1 MSTSDYLQSLGNHL
15 DEAWERRYG
24 SVSRRPRGRH
34 LRVARFVAVPAVVA
48 AAAVVVLT
56 RSSGPGALDAARAA
70 VGSFPAGSIV
80 HFTSVTHDP
89 SGAISGR
96 TELWGATSPP
106 YARRSI
112 IRDDDGTMIEQGAS
126 GDTMTQYDPD
136 GVVYVRTL
144 AGGTAEGT
152 HPADFAASADQ
163 IRGYLAD
170 GSARDVGEVSVGGT
184 RLHRFVVSPAE
195 GGTCTYDAQPDT
207 YYGVAMTCLGLP
219 TGSLAERWEYLPR
232 SANEALLSV
241 AAQHPDARVDRA
253 PMRPCAQE
261 NHTAHTPPCVVNAPG
276 A

>member
-1 MSTSDYLQSLGNHL
+1 
-15 DEAWERRYG
+15 
-24 SVSRRPRGRH
+24 VSRRPRGRR
-34 LRVARFVAVPAVVA
+34 LRVAKLAAVLAVFA

-70 VGSFPAGSIV
+70 VGTFPAGTIV

-112 IRDDDGTMIEQGAS
+112 IRGDDGATVEQGAR
-126 GDTMTQYDPD
+126 GDTVSQYDPD

-152 HPADFAASADQ
+152 RPAEFDASAAR

-184 RLHRFVVSPAE
+184 KLHRFVVSPPG
-195 GGTCTYDAQPDT
+195 GGTCTYDVQPET
-207 YYGVAMTCLGLP
+207 YYGVAMTCSGLP

-232 SANEALLSV
+232 SGNETLLSV
-241 AAQHPDARVDRA
+241 TAQHPDARVDTA
-253 PMRPCAQE
+253 PMRACGQE
-261 NHTAHTPPCVVNAPG
+261 KHTAHTPPCVVNAPG

>member
-1 MSTSDYLQSLGNHL
+1 MSTSDYLQTLGHHL

-24 SVSRRPRGRH
+24 SVSRRPRGRR
-34 LRVARFVAVPAVVA
+34 LRIARIAAVLAVFA

-106 YARRSI
+106 YAFRSI
-112 IRDDDGTMIEQGAS
+112 IRDDDGTTIEQGAS
-126 GDTMTQYDPD
+126 GDTMSQYDPD

-144 AGGTAEGT
+144 AGGTSEGT
-152 HPADFAASADQ
+152 RPAEFAATAAQ

-184 RLHRFVVSPAE
+184 KVHRFVVSPSG
-195 GGTCTYDAQPDT
+195 GGTCTYDVQPET
-207 YYGVAMTCLGLP
+207 YFGVAMTCSGLS
-219 TGSLAERWEYLPR
+219 TGSIAERWDYVPR
-232 SANEALLSV
+232 SGNEALLSV
-241 AAQHPDARVDRA
+241 TAQHPDARVDTA
-253 PMRPCAQE
+253 PVGPCGQE
-261 NHTAHTPPCVVNAPG
+261 KHTAQTPPCVVHAPG